1 MPAGFRLQTR
11 ASPGRGQ
18 AGKAPGLVLTHI
30 LQVKQNLQRQH
41 RARQQRRDW
50 RQDRAPPSAPAP
62 SFLFPLHPATVTSG
76 RFPLVPLPP
85 RRFGPLAPLTGIRV
99 PSASHTPPPSRSV
112 HPSRSGRGDRA
123 ENSHLTT
130 APESCPL
137 DQVRTPSGSGPCN
150 RSSLP
155 AALARPRSGHGDAP
169 SAPPSHP
176 HLLGFV
182 ACSPASVR
190 FLPAPVTSHGPFA
203 LAPTHHEAL
212 LVPHPTVRAFLGLLL
227 LVPRPFRAWG
237 VPAALPGLPPVSG
250 EESLVRSARG
260 HRRGGPGTS

>member
-18 AGKAPGLVLTHI
+18 AGKAPGLVLTHV

-50 RQDRAPPSAPAP
+50 RQDRAPPSAPRGRP
-62 SFLFPLHPATVTSG
+62 SPLRLRPSCFRFIWSLLVTSG

-85 RRFGPLAPLTGIRV
+85 RRFGPLAPLTGIGV

-155 AALARPRSGHGDAP
+155 AALALIVRPPCSSCRQVGVRWAY
-169 SAPPSHP
+169 AP
-176 HLLGFV
+176 HLLTPDP
-182 ACSPASVR
+182 PA
-190 FLPAPVTSHGPFA
+190 LC
-203 LAPTHHEAL
+203 
-212 LVPHPTVRAFLGLLL
+212 LG
-227 LVPRPFRAWG
+227 
-237 VPAALPGLPPVSG
+237 
-250 EESLVRSARG
+250 ARG
-260 HRRGGPGTS
+260 SRRDRRLP